1 MNDRE
6 TNDRFRKEDRRDMV
20 PAAVLS
26 GCVHVILFV
35 GLFSVFQWTTDS
47 ETVYAELW
55 APEPVSGG
63 NDPKGVAVK
72 PPEAPE
78 PKPNEIDEQRESQEA
93 QEAAEREAAAQQ
105 ARMQEEAA
113 QREAQRQEALAAAE
127 RERVEAEKAAE
138 EAREAEEA
146 RRAEEARVAA
156 ERAEAERIE
165 KARQDAIEAER
176 RAEEKRAQQEAERL
190 AQEKLAQERKA
201 AEEARLQAEAR
212 RQEEARLAEEKR
224 LAEAKRAEEAR
235 IAEEKRQAEI
245 RRVAAEKKAAE
256 ERRERERI
264 RQAIR
269 QQELARL
276 NAKIDP
282 DSQRSG
288 TPSGDKRTQRQN
300 LTGSALA
307 QLQRPHHRLRASEHF
322 DRRAQLHPPRA
333 VHRRIRR
340 QAVPNGELAGAP
352 VYAKKSGW
360 DAYDSAVRNAILKCK
375 PFPVP
380 EKGYNM
386 PKEVRL
392 RFDPVDD
399 RH

>member
-113 QREAQRQEALAAAE
+113 QREAQRQEA
-127 RERVEAEKAAE
+127 
-138 EAREAEEA
+138 REAEEA

-245 RRVAAEKKAAE
+245 QRVAAEKKAAE

-288 TPSGDKRTQRQN
+288 TPSGDKRNQRQN

-307 QLQRPHHRLRASEHF
+307 SYNARIIACVRPNISI
-322 DRRAQLHPPRA
+322 DVPSSTRRGQFIAEFVVRPM
-333 VHRRIRR
+333 
-340 QAVPNGELAGAP
+340 PNGELAGAP

-380 EKGYNM
+380 EKGYNI

>member
-190 AQEKLAQERKA
+190 AQERKA

-245 RRVAAEKKAAE
+245 QRVAAEKKAAE

-288 TPSGDKRTQRQN
+288 TPSGDKRNQRQN

-307 QLQRPHHRLRASEHF
+307 SYNARIIACVRPNISI
-322 DRRAQLHPPRA
+322 DVPSSTRRGQFIAEFVVRPM
-333 VHRRIRR
+333 
-340 QAVPNGELAGAP
+340 PNGELAGAP

-380 EKGYNM
+380 EKGYNI

>member
-190 AQEKLAQERKA
+190 AQEKLAQERKPVV
-201 AEEARLQAEAR
+201 R
-212 RQEEARLAEEKR
+212 KR
-224 LAEAKRAEEAR
+224 LASQRKSAWPKPSAL
-235 IAEEKRQAEI
+235 K
-245 RRVAAEKKAAE
+245 
-256 ERRERERI
+256 RRELPKKSVRLKSGVSPPRRRLRKSVVNASESARPSDSRNSHDSTPRSI
-264 RQAIR
+264 RTASVRARPRATSAPRDRTSRGRLWPATTPASSPACVRTFRSTCPAPPAAGSSSPNSSSGRCPTANLPALPSTRRSQAGMPTTR
-269 QQELARL
+269 PYA
-276 NAKIDP
+276 
-282 DSQRSG
+282 
-288 TPSGDKRTQRQN
+288 TPS
-300 LTGSALA
+300 
-307 QLQRPHHRLRASEHF
+307 
-322 DRRAQLHPPRA
+322 
-333 VHRRIRR
+333 
-340 QAVPNGELAGAP
+340 
-352 VYAKKSGW
+352 
-360 DAYDSAVRNAILKCK
+360 
-375 PFPVP
+375 
-380 EKGYNM
+380 
-386 PKEVRL
+386 
-392 RFDPVDD
+392 
-399 RH
+399 

>member
-212 RQEEARLAEEKR
+212 RQEEAR
-224 LAEAKRAEEAR
+224 

-245 RRVAAEKKAAE
+245 QRVAAEKKAAE

-288 TPSGDKRTQRQN
+288 TPSGDKRNQRQN

-307 QLQRPHHRLRASEHF
+307 NYNARIIACVRPNISI
-322 DRRAQLHPPRA
+322 DVPSSTRRGQFIAEFVVRPM
-333 VHRRIRR
+333 
-340 QAVPNGELAGAP
+340 PNGELAGAP

-380 EKGYNM
+380 EKGYNI

>member
-201 AEEARLQAEAR
+201 AEE
-212 RQEEARLAEEKR
+212 KR

-245 RRVAAEKKAAE
+245 QRVAAEKKAAE

-288 TPSGDKRTQRQN
+288 TPSGDKRNQRQN

-307 QLQRPHHRLRASEHF
+307 SYNARIIACVRPNISI
-322 DRRAQLHPPRA
+322 DVPSSTRRGQFIAEFVVRPM
-333 VHRRIRR
+333 
-340 QAVPNGELAGAP
+340 PNGELAGAP

-380 EKGYNM
+380 EKGYNI